1 MEENRNKYLLNLK
14 IKLLDEQFKEI
25 PSIPKINRIIEESG
39 YLVRKINEIKI
50 VDSQSKIKKKQNEEL
65 LFHIR
70 MSENNNLIKIENPIS
85 CKNLFQTEELFK
97 YLDTR
102 LWYLLNSINPI
113 RKTSFAINSS
123 IKEELTVYTCSKSKI
138 IIRFSRFK
146 VFITSFLNWFPA
158 SRVPVPWLFA

>member
-1 MEENRNKYLLNLK
+1 MEENRNKYLLNLN

-70 MSENNNLIKIENPIS
+70 MSENNNLIKI
-85 CKNLFQTEELFK
+85 
-97 YLDTR
+97 
-102 LWYLLNSINPI
+102 
-113 RKTSFAINSS
+113 
-123 IKEELTVYTCSKSKI
+123 
-138 IIRFSRFK
+138 
-146 VFITSFLNWFPA
+146 
-158 SRVPVPWLFA
+158 